1 MRKLMLAMGCAAM
14 VVPAT
19 MVVPVSQA
27 GAQRYKYR
35 EWRDNRGRLR
45 CRKPDGT
52 TLFRRPAGPR
62 DRAQRWQP
70 SLPLS
75 FG

>member
-52 TLFRRPAGPR
+52 TAVAASVPWTTPPVAETRL
-62 DRAQRWQP
+62 
-70 SLPLS
+70 
-75 FG
+75 